1 MPQDPTQYAVRFPG
15 MPLATYRE
23 VAAHLRSLSGVT
35 VELEWN
41 TAATFE
47 YTDSQIGSMRL
58 TLAEVADPD
67 RLRTIL
73 QHYGSWQESDA

>member
-35 VELEWN
+35 IDLEWN
-41 TAATFE
+41 TAATFQ

-58 TLAEVADPD
+58 TLAEAVDLD
-67 RLRTIL
+67 RLRAIL
-73 QHYGSWQESDA
+73 QHYGSWQQSDE

>member
-1 MPQDPTQYAVRFPG
+1 MNQASTQYAVRFPG

-41 TAATFE
+41 TASTFQ

-58 TLAEVADPD
+58 TLDEAADSD
-67 RLRTIL
+67 RLRAIL
-73 QHYGSWQESDA
+73 QHYGSWQESDE

>member
-41 TAATFE
+41 TSTTFE

-58 TLAEVADPD
+58 TLADVADPD
-67 RLRTIL
+67 RLRAIL
-73 QHYGSWQESDA
+73 QHYGSWQESDE